1 MNEKLRD
8 QIRELAFDAE
18 AVFKLPINE
27 KIRLRYVIVREWVKG
42 LRSGEYTQ
50 GFAALKASTNKG
62 YQYCGVGVLCEALR
76 LPSRPIHNKEATFV
90 GQDRGR
96 YRTIWTF
103 DKYTA
108 SIPDGLGAILYAEDE
123 KTLATKALTLNSEP
137 MGIPGSFETAVSL
150 NDSRGGTFAALARCV
165 EATFPDAFE
174 NAADRNA

>member
-1 MNEKLRD
+1 MNNKIRE

-18 AVFKLPINE
+18 AVFKLPSDE

-62 YQYCGVGVLCEALR
+62 CEYCGVGVLCEALG
-76 LPSRPIHNKEATFV
+76 LPSRPLHN
-90 GQDRGR
+90 GR
-96 YRTIWTF
+96 YRTIWAF

-150 NDSRGGTFAALARCV
+150 NDSRSGTFAALARCV